1 MITYLPNDILMI
13 IIDVLDFKDRC
24 SLFCSNKCIN
34 QFAIDYYFK
43 YEITANKIS
52 FIYITKN
59 INTLHT
65 LILSEDI
72 NITDELL
79 ISLSKL
85 KHLELAKNK
94 NITDLGLSYIPS
106 ITNLN
111 LESNKNITVVLALQN
126 LLRKFCNAKTTSRSD
141 NTIFASQKS
150 IVDRRI
156 QNDDESCKNWN
167 FVPILSQPP
176 R

>member
-34 QFAIDYYFK
+34 QFASDNYFK
-43 YEITANKIS
+43 YEIIANNIS

-94 NITDLGLSYIPS
+94 NITDVGLSYIHLVP
-106 ITNLN
+106 NLN
-111 LESNKNITVVLALQN
+111 LSKNQNITVL
-126 LLRKFCNAKTTSRSD
+126 D
-141 NTIFASQKS
+141 
-150 IVDRRI
+150 
-156 QNDDESCKNWN
+156 
-167 FVPILSQPP
+167 
-176 R
+176 